1 MQLLKGESRNMMGKH
16 DWLSRWFSVLLA
28 GMVFSMTLDADPL
41 APGAYLIINQ
51 GLFITFTCFLLLP
64 KADSTGRLLA
74 NCAAGVPLL
83 IILSQL
89 PAAGAVPTQIL
100 FNASLVILCL
110 SFFLWSL
117 SQLLAAVLA
126 GNGHTRKPL
135 LLFSVFII
143 SAPVWL
149 GPLVDVYQPDDN
161 TINGI
166 ISVTP
171 LTHFSVAA
179 GYDYLRSEW
188 FYQNTPFGSL
198 HFSYPG
204 LISITA
210 GYLLLVIFI
219 QFMRWRLMR
228 QSVDLTQP
236 QKQSL

>member
-1 MQLLKGESRNMMGKH
+1 MMGRH

-28 GMVFSMTLDADPL
+28 GVIFTMTLDTDSL
-41 APGAYLIINQ
+41 ASTAYLIINQ
-51 GLFITFTCFLLLP
+51 GLFVTFVCFLLLP
-64 KADSTGRLLA
+64 KPNSTGRLFA

-89 PAAGAVPTQIL
+89 PTAGTVPTQVL
-100 FNASLVILCL
+100 FNVSLVILCL

-117 SQLLAAVLA
+117 SQLLAVVLA
-126 GNGHTRKPL
+126 GDYHTRKPI

-149 GPLVDVYQPDDN
+149 GPLVDIYQPDDN
-161 TINGI
+161 TTNGI
-166 ISVTP
+166 ISIAP

-179 GYDYLRSEW
+179 EYDYLRSEW

-198 HFSYPG
+198 PFSYPS

-210 GYLLLVIFI
+210 GYLFLVIFM
-219 QFMRWRLMR
+219 QLTRWWLTHHV
-228 QSVDLTQP
+228 VDLKQP
-236 QKQSL
+236 QKHSLNIS